1 MVNFFTFYSILSFFA
16 CLALG
21 AGYAWI
27 LYGKLKHLPLSL
39 RISLSALRII
49 AITLISWML
58 FAPLFKKIAYTPEK
72 PIIILAHD
80 NSLSVAQI
88 KPSGFDE
95 KAYQKNMKELVA
107 KLSSKYEVKTY
118 SFSDSVKAGLDF
130 SGNGKLS
137 NGAVLI
143 DQLNDEV
150 LNRNL
155 GAVIIA
161 SDGIFNRGGNPLY
174 NLKQL
179 NAPIYTV
186 AMGDTIPKRDV
197 LIADVSYNNLV
208 YLDNEFT
215 LDIQVQAYQGKGET
229 TKLSVAENGVRV
241 KEENIKLNSNA
252 FVKNI
257 PVKLRANKVGIQKY
271 TISVSS
277 LKNEIT
283 TKNNTQTIFVEIID
297 GRQKILLVSASA
309 HPDIAALKQAIE
321 LNKHYEV
328 TVVLSDNLSAV
339 DLNTFSL
346 AILYQF
352 PDQSIYS
359 QNFANKLK
367 VSKMPLWY
375 ILGAQSNINAFN
387 VLQAL
392 VKLNRANGAI
402 QEIFPL
408 AAPNFTLFTV
418 DPNAIKQLINYDPL
432 QSPFGNL
439 SMNGN
444 YSAILNQ
451 KIGRVNTQSPMW
463 FFMSDEGRKMG
474 FLLGE
479 GIWKWKLEEA
489 KSIQSLPLVNELV
502 TKTIQYLSVK
512 DDKRKF
518 KVYANKT
525 TFDENE
531 HFILNATLYN
541 DAYEP
546 INSADV
552 MVQIK
557 SENGKLFN
565 YNFSNSGSIY
575 RLDAGSLTEGNYSYT
590 ATTTLGNQKYSAKG
604 SFYVN
609 ALITEYQQ
617 TTANH
622 QLLYTMAQQNGGK
635 MFMPDKLLNIVE
647 ELSQNDQIKTVSYED
662 RKYEELISFKW
673 LFAFIMVLLSV
684 EWFLRKRNGEV

>member
-1 MVNFFTFYSILSFFA
+1 MVNFFTFSSILSFFA

-95 KAYQKNMKELVA
+95 NAYQKNMKELVA

>member
-502 TKTIQYLSVK
+502 SKTIQYLSVK

>member
-1 MVNFFTFYSILSFFA
+1 MINFLTFSSVLSFIA
-16 CLALG
+16 CLILG
-21 AGYAWI
+21 ALYAWL
-27 LYGKLKHLPLSL
+27 LYGKLAHLPVKL
-39 RISLSALRII
+39 RIALSAMRII
-49 AITLISWML
+49 AVTLISWML
-58 FAPLFKKIAYTPEK
+58 FAPLFKKISYTPEK
-72 PIIILAHD
+72 PIIVLAHD

-88 KPSGFDE
+88 KPNGFDA
-95 KAYQKNMKELVA
+95 KAYQADMNKLVER
-107 KLSSKYEVKTY
+107 LSAKYEVRTY

-137 NGAVLI
+137 NGAALVDKLK
-143 DQLNDEV
+143 DDV
-150 LNRNL
+150 LNRNF
-155 GAVIIA
+155 GALIMA

-174 NLKQL
+174 NLTQL
-179 NAPIYTV
+179 NAPVYTI

-229 TKLSVAENGVRV
+229 TQLTVAENGVKVREERV
-241 KEENIKLNSNA
+241 EITSEGFVKTVQIKL
-252 FVKNI
+252 K
-257 PVKLRANKVGIQKY
+257 ANKIGVQKY
-271 TISVSS
+271 SIGVAN

-283 TKNNTQTIFVEIID
+283 TKNNTQTIFVEVID
-297 GRQKILLVSASA
+297 ARQKILLVSGGP
-309 HPDIAALKQAIE
+309 HPDIATLKQAIE

-328 TVVLSDNLSAV
+328 TVVLPDEWNQV
-339 DLNTFSL
+339 QLNTFSL

-352 PDQSIYS
+352 PDQANAN
-359 QNFANKLK
+359 QTFANQIKA
-367 VSKMPLWY
+367 SKMPLWF
-375 ILGAQSNINAFN
+375 ILGAQSNSATFN
-387 VLQAL
+387 SVQRL
-392 VKLNRANGAI
+392 VKLNRTNGSL

-408 AAPNFTLFTV
+408 IEPNFTLFTV
-418 DPNAIKQLINYDPL
+418 EPNAIKQLANYDPL
-432 QSPFGNL
+432 LSPFGNL
-439 SMNGN
+439 SINGSYN
-444 YSAILNQ
+444 AVMIQ
-451 KIGRVNTQSPMW
+451 KIGRVNTQSPLW

-489 KSIQSLPLVNELV
+489 KDNQSYPLVNELV
-502 TKTIQYLSVK
+502 SKTIQYLSVK

-518 KVYANKT
+518 KVYTNKA

-531 HFILNATLYN
+531 PVILNATLYN

-546 INSADV
+546 VNSVDV

-565 YNFSNSGSIY
+565 YTFSKYGNSY
-575 RLDAGSLTEGNYSYT
+575 RLDAGTLPEGNYSYT
-590 ATTTLGNQKYSAKG
+590 ATTTLGTQKYTAAG

-609 ALITEYQQ
+609 GLIIEYQQ

-622 QLLYTMAQQNGGK
+622 QLLYTMSQQNGGK
-635 MFMPDKLLNIVE
+635 MVMPDKISSIID
-647 ELSQNDQIKTVSYED
+647 ELEKNEQIKTVSYED
-662 RKYEELISFKW
+662 RKYEELINFKW
-673 LFAFIMVLLSV
+673 LFALILLLLSV